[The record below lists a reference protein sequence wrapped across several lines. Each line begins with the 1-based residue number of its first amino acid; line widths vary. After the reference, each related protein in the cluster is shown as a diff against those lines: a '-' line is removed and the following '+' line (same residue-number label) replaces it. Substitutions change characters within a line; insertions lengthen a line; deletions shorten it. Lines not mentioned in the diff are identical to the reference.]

1 MASENADQ
9 SVPRGARACARV
21 GRGRPGLI
29 RGCLPHTSR
38 RCPDLLSGCRVVC
51 GGDKHERCA
60 WLQQAGDAGCGR
72 AARPVGAHAGPGC
85 PGGGAFASCDDV
97 RCRLAPRCRAS
108 ACAIGP
114 TWEDQVDMGCTW
126 RSTEDVPS
134 PPHITSPQ
142 PGDHSPC
149 LHCLSMQITIVCVGA
164 CVHTYVRVHAYVRVY
179 IWAMLVCGRQCGCGC
194 ACMGACA
201 CVRACMCV
209 RTCVLAHI
217 AANFPELAC
226 SHDKRCTPTLS
237 GITRRSG
244 SRMRPNAW
252 LFHGR
257 TRTRRSGQTMP
268 ATFNFIVTLTQYKSN

>member
-1 MASENADQ
+1 MRRRQFSAS
-9 SVPRGARACARV
+9 SPRDGGAAA
-21 GRGRPGLI
+21 
-29 RGCLPHTSR
+29 
-38 RCPDLLSGCRVVC
+38 
-51 GGDKHERCA
+51 
-60 WLQQAGDAGCGR
+60 

-85 PGGGAFASCDDV
+85 PGGGAFASYDNV
-97 RCRLAPRCRAS
+97 RCCLARRCRAS
-108 ACAIGP
+108 ACAFGP

-126 RSTEDVPS
+126 RCTDVPS
-134 PPHITSPQ
+134 SPHIKSPQ

-149 LHCLSMQITIVCVGA
+149 LHCLSMQITVVCVGA
-164 CVHTYVRVHAYVRVY
+164 CVHAYVRVHTYVRVCMWV
-179 IWAMLVCGRQCGCGC
+179 MLVCGRQCGCGC

-217 AANFPELAC
+217 AATFPELPC

-252 LFHGR
+252 LFHGK

-268 ATFNFIVTLTQYKSN
+268 TTFNFIITLTQCKSN